1 MEQIINAQNIGIAA
15 GVAIVIILAIVFI
28 LGYVKAPPDKVFI
41 ISGFRKEPKFVTGTS
56 AIRIPFLQ
64 QKDEL
69 TLALIKV
76 NVVTDEDI
84 PTSEYINIRVDS
96 NVNVKI
102 DKTKLA
108 IAAQHFLNAN
118 EGQISKFVC
127 DVLQGNLREIVGQ
140 MKLEDMIKDR
150 TEFNKRVTENVKPDL
165 AAMGLELVS
174 FNVQNFSDKNSVIVN
189 MGIDNVETIR
199 KTAEIA
205 KANAQRDI
213 AVAKAKADLEEND
226 ARVKADT
233 TIAERNNAL
242 EIKQHELK
250 QAEQTKKAVADSAY
264 KIELANQQKDINV
277 ANAKAETARQEQ
289 LILVREKEV
298 EVKEKELNANVIK
311 PAEAEKTAVILQ
323 AEAAREAEIINADAN
338 LKKTEKNA
346 EANLIKETK
355 DAEAQLIKETKDA
368 EAELIKNQKASEAKR
383 YNDEQTAIG
392 TEALAK
398 ANLVKAKNE
407 AEGIEANGKATASA
421 IEAKGKAEA
430 EALDKKADAM
440 KKYGDAAIMDM
451 QLQVSKALVEK
462 MPEIAAA
469 VAAPFAK
476 VGKIEMYGSG
486 NTKMLAEDITSIINQ
501 VSGGLSSTLGID
513 GKMFL
518 SSALANIATKGATS
532 TASAPAKK

>member
-1 MEQIINAQNIGIAA
+1 MEQIFNIQNIGIAA
-15 GVAIVIILAIVFI
+15 GVAIVIILAMVFV

-84 PTSEYINIRVDS
+84 PTSEYINIKVDS

-102 DKTKLA
+102 DKTKLQV
-108 IAAQHFLNAN
+108 AAQHFLNAN
-118 EGQISKFVC
+118 ESMISKFVC

-140 MKLEDMIKDR
+140 MRLEDMIRDR

-174 FNVQNFSDKNSVIVN
+174 FNVQNFSDQEDVIKN
-189 MGIDNVETIR
+189 MGIDNVEAIR

-205 KANAQRDI
+205 KANARRDI
-213 AVAKAKADLEEND
+213 EVAKAQADLDENE

-233 TIAERNNAL
+233 TIAERNNTL
-242 EIKQHELK
+242 EIKKHELH

-264 KIELANQQKDINV
+264 KIEVANQQKDINI
-277 ANAKAETARQEQ
+277 ANAKAETAKQEQ
-289 LILVREKEV
+289 YILVREKEV
-298 EVKEKELNANVIK
+298 EVKEKELRASVIK
-311 PAEAEKTAVILQ
+311 PAEAAKEAKILE
-323 AEAAREAEIINADAN
+323 AEADREAAIINAEAN
-338 LKKTEKNA
+338 LKKTEKDS

-355 DAEAQLIKETKDA
+355 LAEAKLVKETKDA
-368 EAELIKNQKASEAKR
+368 EADLVKNQKASEAKR
-383 YNDEQTAIG
+383 YDDEQTAIG

-421 IEAKGKAEA
+421 IEAKGLAEA

-451 QLQVSKALVEK
+451 QLQVSKEYVSKL
-462 MPEIAAA
+462 PEIAAA

-476 VGKIEMYGSG
+476 IGKIEMYGTG
-486 NTKMLAEDITSIINQ
+486 NTAKMAEDISGIINQ
-501 VSGGLSSTLGID
+501 VAGGLQSTLGID
-513 GKMFL
+513 GKTFV
-518 SSALANIATKGATS
+518 SAALANLATKKG
-532 TASAPAKK
+532 